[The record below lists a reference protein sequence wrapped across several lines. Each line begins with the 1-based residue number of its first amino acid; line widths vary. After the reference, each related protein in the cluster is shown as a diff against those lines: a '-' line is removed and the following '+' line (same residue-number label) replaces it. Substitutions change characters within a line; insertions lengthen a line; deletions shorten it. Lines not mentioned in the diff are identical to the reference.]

1 MFFHRIIPDV
11 LSLKISVLCAQS
23 HLTLCHPTDR
33 SPPGSPVHGILQ
45 ARILEW
51 VAVSSLKI
59 SEIWLIIPLSYAH
72 HCVTTGQHRSLD
84 YFSLLFAALSVS
96 QQKTGGAPKLGEIQ
110 VLLFTK
116 RLLIKTVRNI
126 NVIV

>member
-23 HLTLCHPTDR
+23 RPTLCHPTDR

-84 YFSLLFAALSVS
+84 YFPLLFAALSVS

>member
-23 HLTLCHPTDR
+23 RPTLCHPTDR

-84 YFSLLFAALSVS
+84 YFSLLFAALSMS
-96 QQKTGGAPKLGEIQ
+96 QQKTGGAPKLGDIQ
-110 VLLFTK
+110 VLFTK

>member
-23 HLTLCHPTDR
+23 RPTLCHPTDH

-116 RLLIKTVRNI
+116 RL
-126 NVIV
+126 